1 MKAHTKF
8 ILAALVTAALAAC
21 NAAPRTEA
29 DKQELEARSKAELQV
44 YISKDSSIQGLI
56 DKSVGY
62 VVFPSVGKGAWF
74 IGGSYGKGEVFTKT
88 GGKLGYA
95 DITEVSAGFTWGA
108 QDFSE
113 LLIFMRQDDFDSFKK
128 GDFSVGANASAVLLN
143 AGAAGKTDPSKGV
156 IAFIDAKGGV
166 MAEASV
172 SGQRLRFHAE
182 P

>member
-8 ILAALVTAALAAC
+8 MLAGLLTAALVAC
-21 NAAPRTEA
+21 STAPRSDE
-29 DKQELEARSKAELQV
+29 DKEKLSARAKAEVQAYLA
-44 YISKDSSIQGLI
+44 KDSSIQGLI

-62 VVFPSVGKGAWF
+62 VIFPSVGKGAWF

-88 GGKLGYA
+88 GVKLGYA
-95 DITEVSAGFTWGA
+95 DISEVSAGFTWGA